1 MPGTARGNT
10 RLAYTWLLVATLAWG
25 LNAVVGKLGVG
36 HISPM
41 MMTGLRWA
49 IAAGVAV
56 PFAWPYLVRDW
67 PVIRRY
73 PGRLAAY
80 GVVGFACFNAAMYSA
95 LNHTAAVNVV
105 IEQAGVPG
113 VIFAL
118 NFLVLR
124 QRVRSAQLAGF
135 TLTLAGV
142 VLIVT
147 HGAPARMLSLDL
159 NRGDA
164 LMLVAILCYGGF
176 TVALRAR
183 PGLHPA
189 SFITVICAAAA
200 CGALPFVGLEYAQS
214 AIIWPDAT
222 GWAVVVFAALG
233 PGLIAQA
240 LFIHS
245 NALIGANR
253 AGVFFNL
260 VPIFGTLFSV
270 LLLGEQL
277 AWFHIVALVLVLGGI
292 ALAERTQ
299 PAMPSSKARP

>member
-1 MPGTARGNT
+1 MSSNVVQPS
-10 RLAYTWLLVATLAWG
+10 RLAYALLLTATLAWG

-41 MMTGLRWA
+41 IMTGLRWA

-124 QRVRSAQLAGF
+124 QRVRTAQLAGF
-135 TLTLAGV
+135 ALTLAGV
-142 VLIVT
+142 ALIVT
-147 HGAPARMLSLDL
+147 HGAPVRMLSLDL

-176 TVALRAR
+176 TVALRAK
-183 PGLHPA
+183 PDLHHA

-200 CGALPFVGLEYAQS
+200 LGALPFVGLEYTQN

-260 VPIFGTLFSV
+260 VPIFGTLFAV

-277 AWFHIVALVLVLGGI
+277 AWFHIAALVLVLGGI
-292 ALAERTQ
+292 ALAERTK
-299 PAMPSSKARP
+299 PAASSPKARP